1 MLSGWIFDCC
11 CCVVPK
17 SCLTLCNPTDCRPL
31 GSSVYRI
38 FQARI
43 LEWIGISSSR
53 GSSWPRHQTHSCCI
67 SCIAGGFFT
76 TAPPHPGKPL
86 KSMHWLGNKKKENT
100 LMSPKYD
107 IHWVLGIQWW
117 TKLRICSEEV
127 NNSQVMV
134 TFISAQLFA
143 ERKTMQLA

>member
-1 MLSGWIFDCC
+1 MCVCARMRARLSMCSGMSNSVTPRTVAPQASLSIEFSRQEYWSGLAFPPPGDLPDPGI
-11 CCVVPK
+11 K
-17 SCLTLCNPTDCRPL
+17 PTAVASLALQEDSLPL
-31 GSSVYRI
+31 
-38 FQARI
+38 
-43 LEWIGISSSR
+43 
-53 GSSWPRHQTHSCCI
+53 H
-67 SCIAGGFFT
+67 
-76 TAPPHPGKPL
+76 PPHPGKPL
-86 KSMHWLGNKKKENT
+86 KSMHWLGNNKKENT